1 MPTDIIS
8 ASLFFMCCNNCNG
21 SGFIR
26 NGGNK
31 SWSGIMSEPF
41 NTFCTCTHGEVN
53 FLIYK
58 DNLYNLDKVKDYF
71 VAMANR
77 WKQDAP
83 KQT

>member
-1 MPTDIIS
+1 
-8 ASLFFMCCNNCNG
+8 
-21 SGFIR
+21 
-26 NGGNK
+26 
-31 SWSGIMSEPF
+31 MSEPF